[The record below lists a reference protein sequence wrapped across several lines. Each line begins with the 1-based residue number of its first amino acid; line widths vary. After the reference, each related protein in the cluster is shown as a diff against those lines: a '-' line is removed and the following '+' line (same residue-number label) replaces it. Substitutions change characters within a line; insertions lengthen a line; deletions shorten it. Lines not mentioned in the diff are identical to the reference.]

1 MGQEEINAELK
12 PLLPKWQ
19 LFLGMVL
26 LVLAFGAP
34 GLSSFELKEIVFYTL
49 VIAGMSALL
58 TYVFRDKTLRVRLRQ
73 GEGCVL
79 LYNDTRADPGKL
91 VPLSIKQKTDKVL
104 EVEREGT
111 RWEIKRIE
119 LRFPD
124 SPDATRA
131 RLMLGFHRKSGDEG
145 PRT

>member
-1 MGQEEINAELK
+1 
-12 PLLPKWQ
+12 
-19 LFLGMVL
+19 
-26 LVLAFGAP
+26 
-34 GLSSFELKEIVFYTL
+34 
-49 VIAGMSALL
+49 VIAGLAALL

-79 LYNDTRADPGKL
+79 LYYDTRADPGKL

-119 LRFPD
+119 LRFPN
-124 SPDATRA
+124 SPDANRA
-131 RLMLGFHRKSGDEG
+131 RLMLGFHRKSGDE
-145 PRT
+145 RMRN

>member
-1 MGQEEINAELK
+1 M
-12 PLLPKWQ
+12 
-19 LFLGMVL
+19 
-26 LVLAFGAP
+26 
-34 GLSSFELKEIVFYTL
+34 
-49 VIAGMSALL
+49 IAGLAALL

-73 GEGCVL
+73 GEGYVL

-91 VPLSIKQKTDKVL
+91 VPLSIKHRTDKVL

-124 SPDATRA
+124 SPNATRA
-131 RLMLGFHRKSGDEG
+131 RLMLGFRRKSGDERM
-145 PRT
+145 RT